1 MSTPVDLTEGLDG
14 AKLAVTVLMIRDSPT
29 GLEVYVQER
38 VSSMPTFPNATVF
51 PGGGVDPRDFE
62 VDGVESE
69 HETFGGPSL
78 MHWARSLGTNRNRAR
93 ALLFAAAR
101 ELFEETGTLLATHSD
116 GTPIP
121 DATQYHPQRLALESH
136 RLSLSQVLA
145 RHDLT
150 LRSEWLRP
158 STRWVSPET
167 DEKRFDMFAFVAV
180 QPPGQEPDGN
190 TREAASTGW
199 FSPSLILDGWR
210 AGLIR
215 LVIPTWAQLLILS
228 RFDCVRDVLEFLRRA
243 DMTPIIGDP
252 VDDPRFEEFYSFT
265 PPERF

>member
-62 VDGVESE
+62 LDGVESE

-158 STRWVSPET
+158 SARWVSPET

-180 QPPGQEPDGN
+180 QPPR
-190 TREAASTGW
+190 TRTRRKYPRSSINRLVFPITH
-199 FSPSLILDGWR
+199 PR
-210 AGLIR
+210 RMAGRTHTTRNPNMGTTTDPQSIR
-215 LVIPTWAQLLILS
+215 LCARRTRISSPRRHDTHHWRS
-228 RFDCVRDVLEFLRRA
+228 RRRSA
-243 DMTPIIGDP
+243 L
-252 VDDPRFEEFYSFT
+252 
-265 PPERF
+265 